1 MPILPTPLRLRAR
14 SRMWRGALAG
24 ERVWVAIAAVS
35 LARRLMKKLNSP
47 QSQIVYSE
55 ELLPGQSL
63 VISNAA
69 PPDGGS

>member
-1 MPILPTPLRLRAR
+1 
-14 SRMWRGALAG
+14 MWQGALNG
-24 ERVWVAIAAVS
+24 ESLWVGLAAVS
-35 LARRLMKKLNSP
+35 LTRRLVKKLNSRE
-47 QSQIVYSE
+47 SQIVYSE